1 MSEVSSHNQ
10 FFKIVKYERGLD
22 KLLVKGKESMS
33 FIDIKEI
40 ILVQSKTAAQLYIQI
55 RILLQPH

>member
-1 MSEVSSHNQ
+1 M
-10 FFKIVKYERGLD
+10 KYERGLD

-40 ILVQSKTAAQLYIQI
+40 TLVQSKTAGQLYIQI